1 MVWLWRLCGS
11 DNCSESQIPECK
23 EEVAGVKKT
32 CIMLHKV
39 GKVGEELVT
48 ESRIG
53 TLAICKRGHTRACN
67 SRKLG
72 FNKPHSAGHSR
83 FCQCQNHSDLARRK
97 ELSDGRR
104 ESGTVCLKKSSEF
117 VF

>member
-53 TLAICKRGHTRACN
+53 TLAICKRGHKRACTA
-67 SRKLG
+67 SIQQTVLSKAFIKHLAEQSG
-72 FNKPHSAGHSR
+72 
-83 FCQCQNHSDLARRK
+83 DLW
-97 ELSDGRR
+97 LH
-104 ESGTVCLKKSSEF
+104 
-117 VF
+117 